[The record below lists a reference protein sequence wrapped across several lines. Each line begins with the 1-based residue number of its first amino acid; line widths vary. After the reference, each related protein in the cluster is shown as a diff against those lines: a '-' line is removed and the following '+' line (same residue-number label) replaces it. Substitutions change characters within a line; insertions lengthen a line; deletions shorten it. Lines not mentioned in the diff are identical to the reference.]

1 MNGMGMA
8 FSSVGNHE
16 FDQARMNYN
25 ACSAAA
31 AAPIVRK
38 RPANLHVSTRAKYTW
53 LAANVIE
60 DRTDKPL
67 LPAYEIREFH
77 GVKIG
82 FVAAVLEDTP
92 RVVVPSGVV
101 GLRFEDEADS
111 INRIV
116 TRLKGQGVNSVV
128 ALIHQGGDTPD
139 SFAVADCSTLRGD
152 IVGITRRL
160 DPAVVAVLSGHTH
173 QATTAA

>member
-101 GLRFEDEADS
+101 ACALKTKPTQSTASSPALKARASIAWLR
-111 INRIV
+111 
-116 TRLKGQGVNSVV
+116 
-128 ALIHQGGDTPD
+128 
-139 SFAVADCSTLRGD
+139 
-152 IVGITRRL
+152 
-160 DPAVVAVLSGHTH
+160 
-173 QATTAA
+173 